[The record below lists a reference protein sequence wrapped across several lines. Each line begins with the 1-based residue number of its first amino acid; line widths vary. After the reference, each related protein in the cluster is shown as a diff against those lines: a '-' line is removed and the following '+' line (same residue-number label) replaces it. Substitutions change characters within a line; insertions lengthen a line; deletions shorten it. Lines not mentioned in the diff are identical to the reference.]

1 MHSQDSPEELAE
13 ESLDERFFRSGDDG
27 SFADEAPSLAPV
39 AVTPTEAF
47 ALTEAVPQGP
57 ARRAR
62 LLRGVAWTV
71 AALGV
76 FAALAPLAQQRR
88 ARAEVS
94 SWLVRPAAGS
104 SELAQRDASEPSAA
118 LSSLSQLPMP
128 LVAPPSLTTPVAPLT
143 TTPVAAPA
151 TPVAAPTTPV
161 AAPATPV
168 AAPATPVAAPTTPVA
183 PLTTTPVTT
192 RVATGLARKV
202 SRLPSSRIEP
212 VRPRELPAKAVTVR
226 PVARPIVSAGSAPA
240 PSVAR
245 FPDPA

>member
-143 TTPVAAPA
+143 TTPVAAP
-151 TPVAAPTTPV
+151 
-161 AAPATPV
+161 
-168 AAPATPVAAPTTPVA
+168 TTPVA

>member
-76 FAALAPLAQQRR
+76 FAALAPLAQQHR

-143 TTPVAAPA
+143 T
-151 TPVAAPTTPV
+151 
-161 AAPATPV
+161 TPV

>member
-161 AAPATPV
+161 A
-168 AAPATPVAAPTTPVA
+168 

>member
-143 TTPVAAPA
+143 TTPV
-151 TPVAAPTTPV
+151 
-161 AAPATPV
+161 
-168 AAPATPVAAPTTPVA
+168 
-183 PLTTTPVTT
+183 TT

>member
-76 FAALAPLAQQRR
+76 FAALAPLAQQHR

-104 SELAQRDASEPSAA
+104 SELAQRDTSEPSAA

-143 TTPVAAPA
+143 TTPVAAPT
-151 TPVAAPTTPV
+151 TPVAAPT
-161 AAPATPV
+161 TPV